1 MISMTNKLQEQINK
15 KEKIIEE
22 ENKKIKVLKEK
33 LRQESEKD
41 IWLKIPEKGIKITTK
56 LQFTNKKYSDI
67 LKEVNESDIAD
78 YLLLQELRNEGFKS
92 DWKKYSF
99 LKEAWAFVPNPD
111 EVSKANGY
119 VARFDLNSDCA
130 NLYCWYDSD
139 SSDSALGVFLV
150 KKISKEKK

>member
-1 MISMTNKLQEQINK
+1 MTNKLQERINK

-99 LKEAWAFVPNPD
+99 LKETWTFVPNPD

-119 VARFDLNSDCA
+119 VAWFCM
-130 NLYCWYDSD
+130 DSD
-139 SSDSALGVFLV
+139 DAVLSCRDYSDFSFSSLGVFLV